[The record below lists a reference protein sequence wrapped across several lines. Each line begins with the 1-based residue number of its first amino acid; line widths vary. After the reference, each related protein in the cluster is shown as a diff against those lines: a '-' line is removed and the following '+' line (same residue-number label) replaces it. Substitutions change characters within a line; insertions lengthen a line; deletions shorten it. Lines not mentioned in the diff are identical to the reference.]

1 MISFFKICIGT
12 LNVVLG
18 RLDFFAFFVVIFSLP
33 FGKSIFIPILFGWLC
48 ALLISYFVKHDYSV
62 DRFKGVLI
70 LPILFYLFHSFGVA
84 QSTNLERGL
93 FDMQMKLSLLL
104 LPLLYPYRRES
115 YQLNWRNFLWTF
127 VAGCVASSLYYFGY
141 ALYRSYSLINGLWV
155 FNPIPEYGWN
165 NYFLS
170 SEFSYM
176 IHPSYLALYLLVAL
190 LIIGVGLSR
199 WRKRGAGVKIAVTL
213 VAVILVSAL
222 ILLQSRAGIL
232 GFVLLALVWLLYLVF
247 ARRKYVVG
255 VAVLVAL
262 FGLTYFVFT
271 KFDRLANTAKSL
283 ETTAEDGIK
292 NQCKEDGT
300 TVRFW
305 IWKSAL
311 SVVKEHPVW
320 GVGTGDVRDEM
331 QKQFEHLGMVNSAK
345 DRLNAHNQYLET
357 WLGVGVF
364 GLLALLA
371 MLFVPFW
378 VGIRMRDWLLV
389 GFICLCSVSFLFES
403 MLNSIAG
410 VGFFAIFYT
419 ILVSRSGLEASGN
432 AKPA

>member
-1 MISFFKICIGT
+1 MRKI
-12 LNVVLG
+12 LS
-18 RLDFFAFFVVIFSLP
+18 LDYFAFYLVVFSLP
-33 FGKSIFIPILFGWLC
+33 FGKSIFVPILLGWLC
-48 ALLISYFVKHDYSV
+48 AVLLRYLVKRDYSV
-62 DRFKGVLI
+62 DRFKGLLI
-70 LPILFYLFHSFGVA
+70 LPILLYLLHINGVA
-84 QSTNLERGL
+84 QSANLEGGL

-115 YQLNWRNFLWTF
+115 YKSNWRNFLWTF
-127 VAGCVASSLYYFGY
+127 VAGCASISLYYFGY
-141 ALYRSYSLINGLWV
+141 AIYRSYTLINGLWI

-170 SEFSYM
+170 TEFSYL

-190 LIIGVGLSR
+190 LIIGVELSR

-213 VAVILVSAL
+213 VGLLLVSAL

-232 GFVLLALVWLLYLVF
+232 GFGLLALVWLLYLVF
-247 ARRKYVVG
+247 AKRKYVVG
-255 VAVLVAL
+255 VGVLVAL

-271 KFDRLANTAKSL
+271 KFDRLVNTAKSL
-283 ETTAEDGIK
+283 ETTAEEGIK
-292 NQCKEDGT
+292 SQNKEEGT

-311 SVVKEHPVW
+311 SVVSEHPIW

-331 QKQFEHLGMVNSAK
+331 QEQYESRGMASAAQY
-345 DRLNAHNQYLET
+345 RHNAHNQYLET

-371 MLFVPFW
+371 MFIAPLW
-378 VGIRMRDWLLV
+378 VGIKRRDWLLV
-389 GFICLCSVSFLFES
+389 GFICLCSVSFMFES

-432 AKPA
+432 AKPV